1 MIGHLSE
8 PGWYSIQPVVQ
19 QHEDSERTE
28 FSLPGVAGPQDAP
41 ATHPHKRSDFSRI
54 LDSLFLLLSMSL
66 SHQPTLRRANLAEL
80 WGFWCGM
87 LEADPFFFLFLH
99 LWPPCRICSSQ
110 ARGSD
115 PSHSFNLCHSWGNT
129 RSLTHS
135 PGPGIEVR
143 SQHSEIPAILE
154 FLSWCSG

>member
-41 ATHPHKRSDFSRI
+41 ATHPHKRSDFSWI

-87 LEADPFFFLFLH
+87 LEADPFFFFFFIYGHPVAYAAPKLGDQILATV
-99 LWPPCRICSSQ
+99 LTYTIAGAIP
-110 ARGSD
+110 D
-115 PSHSFNLCHSWGNT
+115 P
-129 RSLTHS
+129 
-135 PGPGIEVR
+135 
-143 SQHSEIPAILE
+143 
-154 FLSWCSG
+154 